1 MFGRGRSLYG
11 RAWAQVREDIRADP
25 YLTYILV
32 GATLLAGFW
41 FWHRIPNTATR
52 DEWKRLRDVVIPY
65 GLVLEEP
72 SLESLSRGV
81 EHGRALGAT
90 KYLFGLAL
98 LPVVAYAILSGQAEM
113 FTSIGYPDWEFGYY
127 PMWAGTPSWVWTWS
141 LGLVRL
147 FSVAFA
153 VGSVY
158 LTYRLGTAI
167 EDRATGRVAAVV
179 LTLTFGFLTI
189 AHEGGE
195 DMPALFLVLLALNL
209 VYVYVRTGDVAAF
222 FAGSIS
228 GGAAIAFKLSAGPIV
243 LVIGAAHLFRAR
255 KSEEG
260 TLDALLKPKVV
271 LGGALLGAVTICL
284 GFPTLLFVGVDPF
297 VARVFGT
304 SAGRSSGVFGPSAP
318 VTWWFL
324 RGYFSA
330 FGLPLFFASLAG
342 VVASVARLR
351 HRRPGIYGTGLVL
364 LLLGIYLAIFSRWH
378 DFRVHHLLPTFPMIA
393 ILLAQ
398 SVEDFRA
405 WKPAVA
411 RPLLAV
417 LLVTTAVY
425 AGTGTVTYAT
435 MPRDQA
441 EAWLVEHADENDTVE
456 VYRRH
461 FHDSAVP
468 HGMNVNHAFGP
479 EDDGERLDPCP
490 EYIQLGYRDLLY
502 LSEGTY
508 YRNGETQAE
517 YIGGLL
523 TGEDDYEI
531 AAEFGTRPGDQRFGP
546 TPEGELAPFVPNRA
560 TPGDY
565 GELLRYGVVPHTDQF
580 ADEQELASNQYTV
593 ILERSEPCTTR
604 HTAPF

>member
-1 MFGRGRSLYG
+1 MFGPGRELVA
-11 RAWAQVREDIRADP
+11 RARSQVREDVRADP
-25 YLTYILV
+25 YLLYILV
-32 GATLLAGFW
+32 GATLLAGVW

-65 GLVLEEP
+65 GLVLDDP
-72 SLESLSRGV
+72 SFDSLQRGV

-98 LPVVAYAILSGQAEM
+98 LPVVAYAVLSGQAEI
-113 FTSIGYPDWEFGYY
+113 FTSIGYPNRQLGYY
-127 PMWAGTPSWVWTWS
+127 RMWAGTPSWVWTWS

-147 FSVAFA
+147 FNLAFA

-209 VYVYVRTGDVAAF
+209 VSIYVRTGDVAAY
-222 FAGSIS
+222 FAGAVS

-243 LVIGAAHLFRAR
+243 FVIGAAHLFRAL
-255 KSEEG
+255 KSDEN
-260 TLDALLKPKVV
+260 TVTALLKPKAV
-271 LGGALLGAVTICL
+271 LGGALLGAVTIGV

-304 SAGRSSGVFGPSAP
+304 SAGRSSGVFGPTAP

-324 RGYFSA
+324 RGYVSA
-330 FGLPLFFASLAG
+330 FGLPLFVAALAG
-342 VVASVARLR
+342 VVASVVRLR
-351 HRRPGIYGTGLVL
+351 HRRPGIYGTGLVMAL
-364 LLLGIYLAIFSRWH
+364 FGIYLAIFSRWH
-378 DFRVHHLLPTFPMIA
+378 DFRVHHLLPTFPAIA

-398 SVEDFRA
+398 SVADFRA
-405 WKPAVA
+405 WKPRVA

-425 AGTGTVTYAT
+425 AGTGAATYAT

-441 EAWLVEHADENDTVE
+441 EAWLHENADENDTVE
-456 VYRRH
+456 VYRVH
-461 FHDSAVP
+461 IQDTAVP
-468 HGMNVNHAFGP
+468 HWMDVNHRYMDESA
-479 EDDGERLDPCP
+479 RDPCP
-490 EYIQLGYRDLLY
+490 DYIQLGYRDLLY
-502 LSEGTY
+502 LREGTY

-517 YIGGLL
+517 YIRGLL
-523 TGEDDYEI
+523 TGEDGYEI
-531 AAEFGTRPGDQRFGP
+531 AAEFGTRPGGQRFGP
-546 TPEGELAPFVPNRA
+546 TPEGELATFTPNRA

-565 GELLRYGVVPHTDQF
+565 GDLLRYGVVPHTDQF
-580 ADEQELASNQYTV
+580 ADEQELAYNQYTV